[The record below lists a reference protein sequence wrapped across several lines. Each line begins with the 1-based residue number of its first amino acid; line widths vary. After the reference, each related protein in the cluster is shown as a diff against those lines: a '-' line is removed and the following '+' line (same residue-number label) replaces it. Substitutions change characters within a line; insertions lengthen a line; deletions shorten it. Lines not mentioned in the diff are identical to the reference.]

1 MQRSYIL
8 IFVLLI
14 TLFVQEANGQTPFMS
29 QNFAATTYFNPASV
43 GFGVNNKLHAFYKNQ
58 FAGVGDAYKTIG
70 VSTDFKLFKQ
80 EEGESNHFGMGVQA
94 VSEKVLNGVLQTN
107 YISVQIANRIFL
119 NQKQTSYLALGI
131 GGTIISRNIDKELLT
146 FGDQYNSGRL
156 FISSSSESIANI
168 PVKFASSVGL
178 LYGQSSPTQ
187 FLQIGASGYFIERNT
202 NDPSTINVNQQFQFI
217 GLSNFEHQI
226 WYDKTILFHAD
237 YQKRLESEY
246 YYAGL
251 ALGFPIYDASETI
264 KRLYVG
270 CFYRTKDATIPYI
283 GLLFGKYKL
292 GLSYDIYQNDMTS
305 ANLHPQTIE
314 FNFTTLLSRRKS
326 ENLITLFD

>member
-1 MQRSYIL
+1 MQRIYTL
-8 IFVLLI
+8 LFVLL
-14 TLFVQEANGQTPFMS
+14 TSFLVRETKGQTPFMS
-29 QNFAATTYFNPASV
+29 QNFAATTYFNPAAV
-43 GFGVNNKLHAFYKNQ
+43 GFGVNNQLHTFYKNQ

-70 VSTDFKLFKQ
+70 VSADFKLFKQ
-80 EEGESNHFGMGVQA
+80 EEGESNNFGMGVQA

-119 NQKQTSYLALGI
+119 NNKQTSYLALGI

-156 FISSSSESIANI
+156 FNSSSAESIANI

-187 FLQIGASGYFIERNT
+187 FLQLGASGYYIERNT
-202 NDPSTINVNQQFQFI
+202 NDPSYINVNQHFQFV
-217 GLSNFEHQI
+217 GLANYEHQI

-237 YQKRLESEY
+237 YQNRLESEY

-251 ALGFPIYDASETI
+251 AMGFPIHDATEI
-264 KRLYVG
+264 VKRLYVG

-283 GLLFGKYKL
+283 GLLIGKYKL
-292 GLSYDIYQNDMTS
+292 GVSYDIYQNDMTS

-314 FNFTTLLSRRKS
+314 FNLTTLLGKKKG
-326 ENLITLFD
+326 ENLVTLFN